1 MLRKVLIKNYRV
13 FKDFELDLRQ
23 GVNVLIGKND
33 AGKSTLFEAINLALT
48 FRVHGNPITTDLS
61 PYLFNWDTTQEYVKA
76 LRAGEADAL
85 PEITVE
91 LYLDDI
97 PQHAGLFGN
106 NNLSGED
113 APGVRIKIRFDEDY
127 RDDYLKYVSDPS
139 KVSLVPTEYYRVEW
153 LDFGGNPIH
162 NTKHLPD
169 VSFIDASAIRLQ
181 NGADYHLQQIIGT
194 HLGPGQRVELARSY
208 RTVREDFASLAPI
221 AAINQKLADSPSE
234 VSDHTLSLA
243 IDISQRA
250 TWERTLIPHLDNLPF
265 QFAGKGEQSTL
276 KILLALNKPKVE
288 DSPVI
293 LVEEPENHLSFA
305 NLNMLMERTA
315 RKAADKQMLV
325 STHDSF
331 VLNKLGLG
339 DLILLTRYDGTR
351 LTDLPPSTV
360 DYFKKLPGF
369 DTLRVVL
376 AEQIILVEGP
386 SDELVVQ
393 RAYRDAHQGRL
404 PLQDGIDVICVDGL
418 TAKRFL
424 DIAVPLKRRAVVVTD
439 NDGDFAKAEARYAAY
454 AGYPFI
460 RICIGT
466 GTPETL
472 EPQLLEANGRAVI
485 NKVLGKSF
493 EADDELLKYMENNK
507 TDCALKIFES
517 SETITMPEYIR
528 AAVA

>member
-1 MLRKVLIKNYRV
+1 VLRKVRIKNYRV
-13 FKDFELDLRQ
+13 FKDFQLDLGP

-48 FRVHGNPITTDLS
+48 CRVHGNPITAELS
-61 PYLFNWDTTQEYVKA
+61 PYLFNWDATQEYVKA
-76 LRAGEADAL
+76 VRAGTVDKL
-85 PEITVE
+85 PEITIE

-97 PQHAGLFGN
+97 PKHASLLGE

-113 APGVRIKIRFDEDY
+113 SPGVRIKIVFDDDY
-127 RDDYLKYVSDPS
+127 REDYLKYVAEPS

-153 LDFGGNPIH
+153 LDFGGNPIR

-169 VSFIDASAIRLQ
+169 VSLIDASAIRLQ

-194 HLGPGQRVELARSY
+194 HLDPGQRVELARSY
-208 RTVREDFASLAPI
+208 RTVREDFASLGPI
-221 AAINQKLADSPSE
+221 AEINQKLAGGPSE
-234 VSDHTLSLA
+234 ISDRTLSLA
-243 IDISQRA
+243 IDVSQRT
-250 TWERTLIPHLDNLPF
+250 TWERTLVPHLDELPF
-265 QFAGKGEQSTL
+265 QFAGKGEQSML
-276 KILLALNKPKVE
+276 KVLLALSRPKTE

-305 NLNMLMERTA
+305 SLNVLMARIA
-315 RKAADKQMLV
+315 RKGADKQMLV

-339 DLILLTRYDGTR
+339 ALILLTRDGGTR
-351 LTDLPPSTV
+351 LTELPASTV

-369 DTLRVVL
+369 DTLRIVL
-376 AEQIILVEGP
+376 AEHVILVEGP
-386 SDELVVQ
+386 SDELVIQ
-393 RAYRDAHQGRL
+393 RAYRDAHNGRL

-424 DIAVPLKRRAVVVTD
+424 DIAVPLKRHAVVIND
-439 NDGDFAKAEARYAAY
+439 NDGDVKYAEGRYADY
-454 AGYPFI
+454 VGYPFI
-460 RICIGT
+460 RVCVGQ
-466 GTPETL
+466 GAPKTL
-472 EPQLLEANGRAVI
+472 EPQLLAANSLAVM
-485 NKVLGKSF
+485 NRVLGKSF
-493 EADDELLKYMENNK
+493 ATDDDLLEYMANNK

-517 SETITMPEYIR
+517 PETITMPEYIR